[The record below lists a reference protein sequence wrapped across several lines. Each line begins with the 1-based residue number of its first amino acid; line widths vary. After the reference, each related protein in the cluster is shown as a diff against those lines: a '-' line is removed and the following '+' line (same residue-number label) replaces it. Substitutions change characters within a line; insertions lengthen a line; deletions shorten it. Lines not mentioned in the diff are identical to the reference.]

1 MKRLTSTLALAWIPF
16 SNLVPVLF
24 VAGVKI
30 LAAVGQPIERRH
42 RQIEVAVVDE
52 PAHLPIEEGD
62 EQRRNMGA
70 VDVGVGHDDDAAV
83 AQILV
88 AVMRA
93 GAAAERLRE
102 VGELL
107 VLLKLVLAGGGDI
120 EDFAAQRQDGLRS
133 AVARLLGRAAGGNA
147 LDDKNLR
154 PFGRAIGAV
163 GELPRQPE
171 LAHRGLARDVFF
183 LAAADALLGALDHEV
198 EELVGLR
205 RIAGEPMIEWAS
217 IACSTILCASAVASR
232 SLVWPWNSGSR
243 MNTESMAAAPVI
255 TSSLVMDWAR
265 LP

>member
-1 MKRLTSTLALAWIPF
+1 MKRLTSTLALAWNSF
-16 SNLVPVLF
+16 FRNLVPVLF

-30 LAAVGQPIERRH
+30 LAAVGEPIERRH
-42 RQIEVAVVDE
+42 RQIEVAVVDQA
-52 PAHLPIEEGD
+52 AHLAIEEGD
-62 EQRRNMGA
+62 EQRRDVGA

-88 AVMRA
+88 AIVRA

-107 VLLKLVLAGGGDI
+107 VLCELVLAGGGDI
-120 EDFAAQRQDGLRS
+120 EDFAAQRQDRLRS
-133 AVARLLGRAAGGNA
+133 AVARLLGRAAGGIA

-154 PFGRAIGAV
+154 AFGRAVGAV
-163 GELPRQPE
+163 GELARQPE

-205 RIAGEPMIEWAS
+205 RIAGEPMIERV
-217 IACSTILCASAVASR
+217 LDR
-232 SLVWPWNSGSR
+232 LLDDPLRFGGG
-243 MNTESMAAAPVI
+243 EPV
-255 TSSLVMDWAR
+255 LGLALEFRLADEHREHGGGAR
-265 LP
+265 HHVVSW